1 MGNSKRTGGSSRP
14 RTLTRAGAGSRRT
27 ALWRGRY
34 WATALARWF
43 GSTVRG
49 VPGRSRCLGLSPK
62 RGPEAAPELEIA
74 HVLGGLAAAS
84 RLYRRQLEDTWLL
97 IERLSE
103 DYAPAMM
110 MATSMRAA
118 TAKPARLGT
127 VRDMEE
133 RARAAP
139 DELGR

>member
-1 MGNSKRTGGSSRP
+1 M
-14 RTLTRAGAGSRRT
+14 
-27 ALWRGRY
+27 
-34 WATALARWF
+34 
-43 GSTVRG
+43 
-49 VPGRSRCLGLSPK
+49 
-62 RGPEAAPELEIA
+62 
-74 HVLGGLAAAS
+74 LGGLAAAS

-133 RARAAP
+133 RAEAAL
-139 DELGR
+139 DELCR